1 MFEADPW
8 RIPPIMAALRDTWEA
23 QPELSFAELLDML
36 HNHGLNWSTSDAELS
51 KLLSHLNAAHPAHL
65 PRHNARATGSYLL
78 RTTQPDFL
86 VTVHP
91 SRVILRLIASPETR
105 PSVWS
110 YHSIERAS
118 VAEPLVIRDT
128 AEVQHHLGVIQSI
141 RAIAAP
147 ALPLR
152 KDGHLYRRDI
162 SSLEQTWLLRFPEA
176 IMLLGTHID
185 LWRVHRR
192 TTDHQQV
199 RWQRLSGLQH
209 PHTDCLVDG
218 HINVGPLQ
226 ESLLVEAPTPKYAT
240 PKHPDA

>member
-23 QPELSFAELLDML
+23 QPELSFAELLDVL
-36 HNHGLNWSTSDAELS
+36 HNHGLNWSTSDEEFS
-51 KLLSHLNAAHPAHL
+51 TLLNHLNAAHPAHL
-65 PRHNARATGSYLL
+65 PRDNAHATGSYLL

-91 SRVILRLIASPETR
+91 TRVILRLTTSPETR
-105 PSVWS
+105 PGVWS

-141 RAIAAP
+141 RAITVP
-147 ALPLR
+147 SLPLR
-152 KDGHLYRRDI
+152 KGGYLHCRDI
-162 SSLEQTWLLRFPEA
+162 TTREHTWLLRFPEA

-185 LWRVHRR
+185 LWRIHRR
-192 TTDHQQV
+192 TTEYQHF

-209 PHTDCLVDG
+209 PHADCIVDE
-218 HINVGPLQ
+218 HMNVGPLQ
-226 ESLLVEAPTPKYAT
+226 ESLLVEAPLPHIRSLSTLK
-240 PKHPDA
+240 